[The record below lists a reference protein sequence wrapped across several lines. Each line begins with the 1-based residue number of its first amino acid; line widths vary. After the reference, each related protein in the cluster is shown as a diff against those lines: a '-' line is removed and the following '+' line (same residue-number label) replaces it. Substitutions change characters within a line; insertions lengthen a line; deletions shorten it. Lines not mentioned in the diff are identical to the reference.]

1 MGSPISVEQQIFI
14 NPPCTPLF
22 WLRYVDD
29 CLTALSNNR
38 QQEFLH
44 FINSINR
51 NIQFTS
57 ESEQD
62 HEIPFLDM
70 FIKRKE
76 NNPTLTFGIYRK
88 PTNYGRHLDFKSYHH
103 QRHKKNV
110 VAALR
115 HRANKICSPDE
126 MKKENDTIFKELVQ
140 NGYPRK
146 LVKTTIPEPTREN
159 P

>member
-1 MGSPISVEQQIFI
+1 M
-14 NPPCTPLF
+14 L
-22 WLRYVDD
+22 
-29 CLTALSNNR
+29 
-38 QQEFLH
+38 
-44 FINSINR
+44 
-51 NIQFTS
+51 
-57 ESEQD
+57 
-62 HEIPFLDM
+62 
-70 FIKRKE
+70 IKRKE

-88 PTNYGRHLDFKSYHH
+88 PTNSGRHLDFKSYHH

>member
-1 MGSPISVEQQIFI
+1 M
-14 NPPCTPLF
+14 L
-22 WLRYVDD
+22 
-29 CLTALSNNR
+29 
-38 QQEFLH
+38 
-44 FINSINR
+44 
-51 NIQFTS
+51 
-57 ESEQD
+57 
-62 HEIPFLDM
+62 
-70 FIKRKE
+70 IKRKE

-88 PTNYGRHLDFKSYHH
+88 PTNSGRHLDFNSYHH

-159 P
+159 PETPRQYVETPYIKGASERVGKLLKNHNIVLSNKSTNSLRNQLCNLKDKWAKEEI

>member
-1 MGSPISVEQQIFI
+1 MKHYYGFLIIF
-14 NPPCTPLF
+14 
-22 WLRYVDD
+22 
-29 CLTALSNNR
+29 
-38 QQEFLH
+38 
-44 FINSINR
+44 NSTNR

-62 HEIPFLDM
+62 HEIPSLDM
-70 FIKRKE
+70 LIKRKE
-76 NNPTLTFGIYRK
+76 NNPTLTFRIYRK
-88 PTNYGRHLDFKSYHH
+88 PTNSGRHLDFKSCHH

-115 HRANKICSPDE
+115 HRAKKICSPEE
-126 MKKENDTIFKELVQ
+126 MKKENDTIFKKLVQ

-159 P
+159 HETPRQYVETPYINP